1 MIYKEL
7 FTDFFKQNKAT
18 LILFVVITLLTFPVE
33 SIIIPQFYGNL
44 YSSITENKNAKRL
57 REIGKIIMLIIGVW
71 LVIQGFYYV
80 KNMMISKIIPRYLVF
95 LRKKM
100 FVKVLENNETDYK
113 DIKITKNISRIF
125 DLSNEIKDVLYYLMS
140 YLLPLLMTVFLVC
153 GYLFVLDWKIGLVS
167 LICLTAFFMFCYFY
181 GRKIVKVSAE
191 TQKIFLELT
200 DVFNDSFENL
210 MNIYLNNRRKSEEM
224 KLQKYLDD
232 YLGKYNR
239 QMNMIS
245 SMSIVTSLISVGIF
259 AVVIG
264 MTFWNYSKGAIS
276 GKKFITVSL
285 IIIYFMSF
293 LINIGSWTSPELLRL
308 GIIRN
313 SMPFLRSIFVKR
325 EQNYVKNPDLNGDI
339 VFDNISYAYRRN
351 DGEVNIVEE
360 EGVGGERGEGGEGR
374 NKNIFTN
381 FSFKIEKGKKVA
393 ILGTSGSGKTTLMK
407 LLLRLHTIQKGNIY
421 INDIPIQ
428 NINPE
433 DLRNSVNY
441 VNQRT
446 GLFQGS
452 VIENMKYGNSNGEKE
467 LVGLLEKYGLVDNF
481 RALKKGVYSDV
492 GVNGKEVSLG
502 MQKIIMN
509 VRGILKKGEIIVFDE
524 PLAGLDSRTREKM
537 ISMIDDLV
545 KGKTVV
551 VITHDKEILRIMDK
565 VIDLNKLQRGGTAVP
580 PLPPHARGVRG
591 ERMKQ

>member
-7 FTDFFKQNKAT
+7 FNEFYKQNKGI

-71 LVIQGFYYV
+71 IVIQAFYYL
-80 KNMMISKIIPRYLVF
+80 KNMMISRIIPKYLVF

-140 YLLPLLMTVFLVC
+140 SLLPLLMTVVLVVV
-153 GYLFVLDWKIGLVS
+153 YLFVLDWKIGLVS
-167 LICLTAFFMFCYFY
+167 FISLFGFFVYCYFY
-181 GRKIVKVSAE
+181 GKRIVEVSAE
-191 TQKIFLELT
+191 TQNIFLEMT
-200 DVFNDSFENL
+200 NVFHDSFENL
-210 MNIYLNNRRKSEEM
+210 MNIYLNNRKKSEEM

-245 SMSIVTSLISVGIF
+245 NMSIVTSLISVAIF
-259 AVVIG
+259 AIIIG
-264 MTFWNYSKGAIS
+264 MSFWNYSKGVIS

-293 LINIGSWTSPELLRL
+293 LINIGTWTSPELLRL
-308 GIIRN
+308 GIIKN
-313 SMPFLRSIFVKR
+313 SMPFLKSIFVKTER
-325 EQNYVKNPDLNGDI
+325 NYVKNPDLNGDI
-339 VFDNISYAYRRN
+339 VFDKITYAYRRN
-351 DGEVNIVEE
+351 DGEVDIVEE
-360 EGVGGERGEGGEGR
+360 EGVMWEG
-374 NKNIFTN
+374 NKNIFTD

-393 ILGTSGSGKTTLMK
+393 ILGTSGSGKTTLVK
-407 LLLRLHTIQKGNIY
+407 LLLRLHSIQKGNIY
-421 INDIPIQ
+421 INSIPI
-428 NINPE
+428 NRINPE
-433 DLRNSVNY
+433 DLRNAVNY

-452 VIENMKYGNSNGEKE
+452 VIQNMKYGNNIGDKE
-467 LVGLLEKYGLVDNF
+467 LLGLLEKYGLVDNF

-524 PLAGLDSRTREKM
+524 PLAGLDSGTRDKM
-537 ISMIDDLV
+537 IKMINDLV

-565 VIDLNKLQRGGTAVP
+565 VIDLNKIQ
-580 PLPPHARGVRG
+580 RG
-591 ERMKQ
+591 ER

>member
-7 FTDFFKQNKAT
+7 FTDFFKQNKAI

-44 YSSITENKNAKRL
+44 YSSITENKNAKKL

-80 KNMMISKIIPRYLVF
+80 KNMMISRIIPRYLVF

-153 GYLFVLDWKIGLVS
+153 GYLFVLDWKIGLVTLIS
-167 LICLTAFFMFCYFY
+167 LAGFFMYCYFY

-191 TQKIFLELT
+191 TQNIFLEMT
-200 DVFNDSFENL
+200 NVFHDSFENL
-210 MNIYLNNRRKSEEM
+210 MNIYLNNQKKSEEM

-239 QMNMIS
+239 QMHMIS
-245 SMSIVTSLISVGIF
+245 NMSIVTSLISVGIF
-259 AVVIG
+259 AIVIG
-264 MTFWNYSKGAIS
+264 MTYWNYSKGAIS

-293 LINIGSWTSPELLRL
+293 LINIGTWTSPELLRL

-313 SMPFLRSIFVKR
+313 SMPFLRSIFVKTER
-325 EQNYVKNPDLNGDI
+325 NYVKNPDLNGDI
-339 VFDNISYAYRRN
+339 VFDKITYAYRRN
-351 DGEVNIVEE
+351 DGEVDIVEE
-360 EGVGGERGEGGEGR
+360 EGGGVGGG
-374 NKNIFTN
+374 NKNIFTD

-393 ILGTSGSGKTTLMK
+393 ILGTSGSGKTTLVK
-407 LLLRLHTIQKGNIY
+407 LLLRLHTLQKGNIY
-421 INDIPIQ
+421 INGIPIDR
-428 NINPE
+428 INPE
-433 DLRNSVNY
+433 DLRNTVNY

-481 RALKKGVYSDV
+481 RALKEGVYSDV

-524 PLAGLDSRTREKM
+524 PLAGLDSGTREKM
-537 ISMIDDLV
+537 IRMINDLV

-565 VIDLNKLQRGGTAVP
+565 VIDLNKIQN
-580 PLPPHARGVRG
+580 
-591 ERMKQ
+591 EEKK

>member
-7 FTDFFKQNKAT
+7 FNEFYKQNKAI

-57 REIGKIIMLIIGVW
+57 REIGKIIMLIISVW
-71 LVIQGFYYV
+71 LVIQAFYYI
-80 KNMMISKIIPRYLVF
+80 KNMMISRIIPKYLVF

-113 DIKITKNISRIF
+113 DIKITKNVSRIF
-125 DLSNEIKDVLYYLMS
+125 DLSNEIKDVLYYLLS
-140 YLLPLLMTVFLVC
+140 SLLPLLMTVVLVV

-167 LICLTAFFMFCYFY
+167 FISLSGFFVYCYFY
-181 GRKIVKVSAE
+181 GRKIVDVSAE
-191 TQKIFLELT
+191 TQNIFLEMT
-200 DVFNDSFENL
+200 NIFHDSFENL
-210 MNIYLNNRRKSEEM
+210 MNIYLNNKKKSEEM

-245 SMSIVTSLISVGIF
+245 NMSIVTSLISVAIF
-259 AVVIG
+259 AIVIG
-264 MTFWNYSKGAIS
+264 MSFWNYSKGDIS

-313 SMPFLRSIFVKR
+313 SMPFLRSIFVKKER
-325 EQNYVKNPDLNGDI
+325 NYVKNPDLNGDI
-339 VFDNISYAYRRN
+339 VFDKISYAYKKN
-351 DGEVNIVEE
+351 DGEVDIVEE
-360 EGVGGERGEGGEGR
+360 EWVGEGA
-374 NKNIFTN
+374 NKNIFTD

-393 ILGTSGSGKTTLMK
+393 ILGTSGSGKTTLVK
-407 LLLRLHTIQKGNIY
+407 LLLRLHTLQKGNIY
-421 INDIPIQ
+421 INGIPIDS
-428 NINPE
+428 INPE
-433 DLRNSVNY
+433 DLRNTVNY

-452 VIENMKYGNSNGEKE
+452 VIENMKYGNNIGEKE
-467 LVGLLEKYGLVDNF
+467 LIGLLEKYGLVDNF

-509 VRGILKKGEIIVFDE
+509 VRGILKKGGIIVFDE

-537 ISMIDDLV
+537 ISMINDLV

-565 VIDLNKLQRGGTAVP
+565 VIDLNKIQPRKMG
-580 PLPPHARGVRG
+580 
-591 ERMKQ
+591 

>member
-7 FTDFFKQNKAT
+7 FTDFFKQNKAI

-44 YSSITENKNAKRL
+44 YSSITENKNAKKL

-71 LVIQGFYYV
+71 LVIQGFYYI
-80 KNMMISKIIPRYLVF
+80 KNVMISRIIPKYLVF

-100 FVKVLENNETDYK
+100 FIKVLETNETDYK

-125 DLSNEIKDVLYYLMS
+125 DLSNEIKDVIYYLMS
-140 YLLPLLMTVFLVC
+140 SLLPLLMTVVLVV

-167 LICLTAFFMFCYFY
+167 LICLIGFFMFCYFY
-181 GRKIVKVSAE
+181 GKKIVKVSAE
-191 TQKIFLELT
+191 TQNIFLEMT
-200 DVFNDSFENL
+200 NVFHDSFENL
-210 MNIYLNNRRKSEEM
+210 MNIYLNNRKKSEEM

-245 SMSIVTSLISVGIF
+245 IMSIMTSLISVAIF
-259 AVVIG
+259 AIVIG
-264 MTFWNYSKGAIS
+264 MSYWNYSKGVIS

-313 SMPFLRSIFVKR
+313 SMPFLRSIFVKTER
-325 EQNYVKNPDLNGDI
+325 NYVKNPVLNGDI
-339 VFDNISYAYRRN
+339 VFDKISYAYKRN

-360 EGVGGERGEGGEGR
+360 EGVGGGGEGA
-374 NKNIFTN
+374 NKNIFTD

-393 ILGTSGSGKTTLMK
+393 ILGTSGSGKTTLVK
-407 LLLRLHTIQKGNIY
+407 LLLRLHTLQKGNIY
-421 INDIPIQ
+421 INGISIDR
-428 NINPE
+428 INPE
-433 DLRNSVNY
+433 DLRNAVNY

-452 VIENMKYGNSNGEKE
+452 VIENMKYGNNNDDKE

-481 RALKKGVYSDV
+481 KALKNGVYSDV

-537 ISMIDDLV
+537 ISMIDDLC
-545 KGKTVV
+545 KGKTLI

-565 VIDLNKLQRGGTAVP
+565 AIDLNKLQN
-580 PLPPHARGVRG
+580 G
-591 ERMKQ
+591 EKK

>member
-7 FTDFFKQNKAT
+7 FTDFFKQNKAI

-33 SIIIPQFYGNL
+33 SIVIPQFYGNL
-44 YSSITENKNAKRL
+44 YSSITENRNAKRL

-71 LVIQGFYYV
+71 LVIQAFHYI
-80 KNMMISKIIPRYLVF
+80 KNMMISRIIPRYLVF

-113 DIKITKNISRIF
+113 DIKITKNVSRIF

-153 GYLFVLDWKIGLVS
+153 IYLFVLDWKIGLVAFIS
-167 LICLTAFFMFCYFY
+167 LLGFFIFYYFY
-181 GRKIVKVSAE
+181 SCKIIKVSAE
-191 TQKIFLELT
+191 TQGIFLEMT
-200 DVFNDSFENL
+200 NVFHDSFENL
-210 MNIYLNNRRKSEEM
+210 MNIYLNNRKKSEEM

-245 SMSIVTSLISVGIF
+245 NLSISSSLISIF
-259 AVVIG
+259 IFTIVIG
-264 MTFWNYSKGAIS
+264 MSYLNYSKGVIS

-285 IIIYFMSF
+285 IIIYFMNF
-293 LINIGSWTSPELLRL
+293 LIDIGSWTSPELLRL

-313 SMPFLRSIFVKR
+313 SMPFMRNLFVKTDR
-325 EQNYVKNPDLNGDI
+325 NYVINPDLNGDI
-339 VFDNISYAYRRN
+339 VFDKVTYAYRKN

-360 EGVGGERGEGGEGR
+360 EGVGGG
-374 NKNIFTN
+374 NKNIFTD

-393 ILGTSGSGKTTLMK
+393 ILGSSGSGKTTLVK
-407 LLLRLHTIQKGNIY
+407 LLLRLHNIQKGNIY
-421 INDIPIQ
+421 INGVPIER
-428 NINPE
+428 INPE
-433 DLRNSVNY
+433 DLRGAVNY

-452 VIENMKYGNSNGEKE
+452 VIENMKYGNNTGEKE
-467 LVGLLEKYGLVDNF
+467 VLGLLEKYGLVDNF
-481 RALKKGVYSDV
+481 RALKNGVYSDV

-537 ISMIDDLV
+537 IRMINDLV

-565 VIDLNKLQRGGTAVP
+565 VIDLNKLQGGGTTVP
-580 PLPPHARGVRG
+580 PLPPMSGVPPDPN
-591 ERMKQ
+591 EP

>member
-7 FTDFFKQNKAT
+7 FTEFYKQNKAT
-18 LILFVVITLLTFPVE
+18 LILFIIITLLTFPVE
-33 SIIIPQFYGNL
+33 SIVIPQFYGNL
-44 YSSITENKNAKRL
+44 YSSITENRNAKRL

-71 LVIQGFYYV
+71 LVIQGFYYI
-80 KNMMISKIIPRYLVF
+80 KNMMISRIIPRYLVF

-113 DIKITKNISRIF
+113 DIKITKNVSRIF

-140 YLLPLLMTVFLVC
+140 YLLPLLMTVVLVC
-153 GYLFVLDWKIGLVS
+153 GYLFVLDWKIGLVTLIS
-167 LICLTAFFMFCYFY
+167 LFGYFVYCYFY
-181 GRKIVKVSAE
+181 GRKIVEVSAE
-191 TQKIFLELT
+191 TQNIFLEMT
-200 DVFNDSFENL
+200 NVFHDSFENL
-210 MNIYLNNRRKSEEM
+210 MNIYLNNRKKSEEM
-224 KLQKYLDD
+224 RLQKYLDD
-232 YLGKYNR
+232 YLGKYNK

-245 SMSIVTSLISVGIF
+245 NMSIVTSLISVGIF
-259 AVVIG
+259 ALVIG
-264 MTFWNYSKGAIS
+264 MSFWNYRKGVIS

-308 GIIRN
+308 GIIKN
-313 SMPFLRSIFVKR
+313 SMPFLRSLFVKTER
-325 EQNYVKNPDLNGDI
+325 NYVKNPDLNGDI
-339 VFDNISYAYRRN
+339 VFDKITYAYRRN
-351 DGEVNIVEE
+351 DGEIDIVEE
-360 EGVGGERGEGGEGR
+360 EGMGGNGG
-374 NKNIFTN
+374 NKNIFTD

-393 ILGTSGSGKTTLMK
+393 ILGTSGSGKTSLVK
-407 LLLRLHTIQKGNIY
+407 LLLRLHSIQKGNIY
-421 INDIPIQ
+421 INGIPIDR
-428 NINPE
+428 INPE
-433 DLRNSVNY
+433 DLRNTVNY

-452 VIENMKYGNSNGEKE
+452 VIENMKYGNNTDEKK
-467 LVGLLEKYGLVDNF
+467 LLGLLEKYGLVDNF
-481 RALKKGVYSDV
+481 SALKKGVYSDV

-509 VRGILKKGEIIVFDE
+509 VRGILKKGKIIVFDE

-537 ISMIDDLV
+537 IGMINDLV

-565 VIDLNKLQRGGTAVP
+565 AIDLNKIQRAGTVVP
-580 PLPPHARGVRG
+580 PYTN
-591 ERMKQ
+591 

>member
-7 FTDFFKQNKAT
+7 FTDFFKQNKTT

-33 SIIIPQFYGNL
+33 SIVIPQFYGNL
-44 YSSITENKNAKRL
+44 YSSITENRNAKRL

-71 LVIQGFYYV
+71 LVIQAFHYI
-80 KNMMISKIIPRYLVF
+80 KNMMISRIIPRYLVF

-113 DIKITKNISRIF
+113 DIKITKNVSRIF

-153 GYLFVLDWKIGLVS
+153 IYLFVLDWKIGLVAFIS
-167 LICLTAFFMFCYFY
+167 LLGFFIFYYFY
-181 GRKIVKVSAE
+181 SCKIIKVSAE
-191 TQKIFLELT
+191 TQGIFLEMT
-200 DVFNDSFENL
+200 NVFHDSFENL
-210 MNIYLNNRRKSEEM
+210 MNIYLNNRKKSEEM

-245 SMSIVTSLISVGIF
+245 NLSISSSLISIF
-259 AVVIG
+259 IFTIVIG
-264 MTFWNYSKGAIS
+264 MSYLNYSKGVIS

-285 IIIYFMSF
+285 IVIYFMNF
-293 LINIGSWTSPELLRL
+293 LIDIGSWTSPELLRL

-313 SMPFLRSIFVKR
+313 SMPFMRNLFVKTDR
-325 EQNYVKNPDLNGDI
+325 NYVINPELNGDI
-339 VFDNISYAYRRN
+339 VFDKVTYAYRKN

-360 EGVGGERGEGGEGR
+360 EGVGGG
-374 NKNIFTN
+374 NKNIFTD

-393 ILGTSGSGKTTLMK
+393 ILGSSGSGKTTLVK
-407 LLLRLHTIQKGNIY
+407 LLLRLHNIQKGNIY
-421 INDIPIQ
+421 INGVPIER
-428 NINPE
+428 INPE
-433 DLRNSVNY
+433 DLRGAVNY

-452 VIENMKYGNSNGEKE
+452 VIENMKYGNNTGEKE
-467 LVGLLEKYGLVDNF
+467 VLGLLEKYGLVDNF
-481 RALKKGVYSDV
+481 RALKNGVYSNV

-524 PLAGLDSRTREKM
+524 PLAGLDSGTREKM
-537 ISMIDDLV
+537 IKMINDLV

-565 VIDLNKLQRGGTAVP
+565 VIDLNKIQSGGGTTVP
-580 PLPPHARGVRG
+580 PLPPHVRG
-591 ERMKQ
+591 APVPQ

>member
-7 FTDFFKQNKAT
+7 FKDFFKQNKAT

-44 YSSITENKNAKRL
+44 YSSITENKNAKKL

-71 LVIQGFYYV
+71 LVIQGFYYI
-80 KNMMISKIIPRYLVF
+80 KNMMISRIIPRYLVF

-100 FVKVLENNETDYK
+100 FVKVLETNETDYK

-125 DLSNEIKDVLYYLMS
+125 DLSNEIKDVLYYVMS

-153 GYLFVLDWKIGLVS
+153 GYLFVLDWKIGLVTLIS
-167 LICLTAFFMFCYFY
+167 LAGFFTYCYFY

-191 TQKIFLELT
+191 TQNIFLEMT
-200 DVFNDSFENL
+200 NIFHDSFENL
-210 MNIYLNNRRKSEEM
+210 MNIYLNNRKKSEEM

-239 QMNMIS
+239 QMNLIS
-245 SMSIVTSLISVGIF
+245 NMSIVTSLISVGIF
-259 AVVIG
+259 AIVIG

-313 SMPFLRSIFVKR
+313 SMPFLRSIFVKTER
-325 EQNYVKNPDLNGDI
+325 NYVKNPDLNGDI
-339 VFDNISYAYRRN
+339 VFDKISYAYKRN

-360 EGVGGERGEGGEGR
+360 EGVGVGVGGG
-374 NKNIFTN
+374 NKNIFTD
-381 FSFKIEKGKKVA
+381 FSFKVEKGKKVA
-393 ILGTSGSGKTTLMK
+393 ILGTSGSGKTTLVK
-407 LLLRLHTIQKGNIY
+407 LLLRLHTLQKGNIY
-421 INDIPIQ
+421 INGIPIDR
-428 NINPE
+428 INPE
-433 DLRNSVNY
+433 DLRNAVNY

-452 VIENMKYGNSNGEKE
+452 VIENMKYGNSNSEKE
-467 LVGLLEKYGLVDNF
+467 IVGILEKYGLVDNF

-509 VRGILKKGEIIVFDE
+509 VRGILKKGNIIMFDE
-524 PLAGLDSRTREKM
+524 PLAGLDGKTREKIIHM
-537 ISMIDDLV
+537 INDMS
-545 KGKTVV
+545 KGKTLI

-565 VIDLNKLQRGGTAVP
+565 VIDLNKLQSKSLVF
-580 PLPPHARGVRG
+580 
-591 ERMKQ
+591 

>member
-7 FTDFFKQNKAT
+7 FTDFFKQNKAI

-44 YSSITENKNAKRL
+44 YSSITENKNAKKL

-80 KNMMISKIIPRYLVF
+80 KNMMISRIIPRYLVF

-140 YLLPLLMTVFLVC
+140 SLLPLLMTVVLVV
-153 GYLFVLDWKIGLVS
+153 GYLFVLDWKIGLVTLIS
-167 LICLTAFFMFCYFY
+167 LAGFFMYCYFY
-181 GRKIVKVSAE
+181 GRKIVDVSAE
-191 TQKIFLELT
+191 TQNIFLEMT
-200 DVFNDSFENL
+200 NVFHDSFENL
-210 MNIYLNNRRKSEEM
+210 MNIYLNNRKKSEEM

-245 SMSIVTSLISVGIF
+245 NMSIVTSLISVGIF
-259 AVVIG
+259 AIVIG

-313 SMPFLRSIFVKR
+313 SMPFLRSVFVKTER
-325 EQNYVKNPDLNGDI
+325 NYVKNPDLNGDI
-339 VFDNISYAYRRN
+339 IFDKITYAYKRN

-360 EGVGGERGEGGEGR
+360 EGVGVGVGGGGG
-374 NKNIFTN
+374 NKNIFTD

-393 ILGTSGSGKTTLMK
+393 ILGTSGSGKTTLVK
-407 LLLRLHTIQKGNIY
+407 LLLRLHAIQKGNIY
-421 INDIPIQ
+421 INGVPIER
-428 NINPE
+428 INPE
-433 DLRNSVNY
+433 DLRNAVNY

-452 VIENMKYGNSNGEKE
+452 VIENMKYGNSNSEKE
-467 LVGLLEKYGLVDNF
+467 IVGILEKYGLVDNF

-537 ISMIDDLV
+537 ISMIDDLC
-545 KGKTVV
+545 KGKTLI

-565 VIDLNKLQRGGTAVP
+565 VIDLNKLQDG
-580 PLPPHARGVRG
+580 
-591 ERMKQ
+591 KK

>member
-7 FTDFFKQNKAT
+7 FTDFFKQNKAI

-44 YSSITENKNAKRL
+44 YSSITENKNAKKL

-80 KNMMISKIIPRYLVF
+80 KNMMISRIIPRYLVF

-153 GYLFVLDWKIGLVS
+153 GYLFVLDWKIGLVTLIS
-167 LICLTAFFMFCYFY
+167 LAGFFMYCYFY

-191 TQKIFLELT
+191 TQNIFLEMT
-200 DVFNDSFENL
+200 NVFHDSFENL
-210 MNIYLNNRRKSEEM
+210 MNIYLNNQKKSEEM

-239 QMNMIS
+239 QMHMIS
-245 SMSIVTSLISVGIF
+245 NMSIVTSLISVGIF
-259 AVVIG
+259 AIVIG
-264 MTFWNYSKGAIS
+264 MTYWNYSKGAIS

-293 LINIGSWTSPELLRL
+293 LINIGTWTSPELLRL

-313 SMPFLRSIFVKR
+313 SMPFLRSIFVKTER
-325 EQNYVKNPDLNGDI
+325 NYVKNPDLNGDI
-339 VFDNISYAYRRN
+339 VFDKITYAYRRN
-351 DGEVNIVEE
+351 DGEVDIVEE
-360 EGVGGERGEGGEGR
+360 EGGGVGGG
-374 NKNIFTN
+374 NKNIFTD

-393 ILGTSGSGKTTLMK
+393 ILGTSGSGKTTLVK
-407 LLLRLHTIQKGNIY
+407 LLLRLHTLQKGNIY
-421 INDIPIQ
+421 INGIPIDR
-428 NINPE
+428 INPE
-433 DLRNSVNY
+433 DLRNTVNY

-481 RALKKGVYSDV
+481 RALKEGVYSDV

-524 PLAGLDSRTREKM
+524 PLAGLDSGTREKM
-537 ISMIDDLV
+537 IRMINDLV

-565 VIDLNKLQRGGTAVP
+565 AIDLNKLQRGG
-580 PLPPHARGVRG
+580 GGG
-591 ERMKQ
+591 EKV

>member
-18 LILFVVITLLTFPVE
+18 LILFIVITLLTFPVE
-33 SIIIPQFYGNL
+33 SIVIPQFYGNL

-71 LVIQGFYYV
+71 LVIQAFYYI
-80 KNMMISKIIPRYLVF
+80 KNMMISRIIPRYLVF

-113 DIKITKNISRIF
+113 DIKITKNVSRIF
-125 DLSNEIKDVLYYLMS
+125 DLSNEIKDLLYYLMS

-167 LICLTAFFMFCYFY
+167 LICLSGFFMYCYFY
-181 GRKIVKVSAE
+181 GRKIVDVSAE
-191 TQKIFLELT
+191 TQNIFLEMT
-200 DVFNDSFENL
+200 NVFHDSFENL
-210 MNIYLNNRRKSEEM
+210 MNIYLNNQKKSEEM

-232 YLGKYNR
+232 YLGTYNL

-245 SMSIVTSLISVGIF
+245 NMSIVTSLISVGIF

-264 MTFWNYSKGAIS
+264 MTYWNYSKGDIS

-293 LINIGSWTSPELLRL
+293 LINIGTWTSPELLRL

-313 SMPFLRSIFVKR
+313 SMPFLRSIFVKT

-339 VFDNISYAYRRN
+339 VFDKITYAYRRN
-351 DGEVNIVEE
+351 DGEVDIVEE
-360 EGVGGERGEGGEGR
+360 EGGGGG
-374 NKNIFTN
+374 NKNIFTD

-393 ILGTSGSGKTTLMK
+393 ILGSSGSGKTTLVK
-407 LLLRLHTIQKGNIY
+407 LLLRLHKIQKGNIY
-421 INDIPIQ
+421 INGIPIER
-428 NINPE
+428 INPE
-433 DLRNSVNY
+433 DLRNTVNY

-524 PLAGLDSRTREKM
+524 PLAGLDSGTREKM
-537 ISMIDDLV
+537 ISMINELV

-565 VIDLNKLQRGGTAVP
+565 VIDLNNLQRG
-580 PLPPHARGVRG
+580 
-591 ERMKQ
+591 EKKKYI

>member
-7 FTDFFKQNKAT
+7 FTDFFKQNKAI

-33 SIIIPQFYGNL
+33 SIVIPQFYGNL
-44 YSSITENKNAKRL
+44 YSSITENRNAKRL

-71 LVIQGFYYV
+71 LVIQAFHYI
-80 KNMMISKIIPRYLVF
+80 KNMMISRIIPRYLVF

-113 DIKITKNISRIF
+113 DIKITKNVSRIF

-153 GYLFVLDWKIGLVS
+153 IYLFVLDWKIGLVAFIS
-167 LICLTAFFMFCYFY
+167 LLGFFIFYYFY
-181 GRKIVKVSAE
+181 SCKIIKVSAE
-191 TQKIFLELT
+191 TQGIFLEMT
-200 DVFNDSFENL
+200 NVFHDSFENL
-210 MNIYLNNRRKSEEM
+210 MNIYLNNRKKSEEM

-245 SMSIVTSLISVGIF
+245 NLSISSSLISIF
-259 AVVIG
+259 IFTIVIG
-264 MTFWNYSKGAIS
+264 MSYLNYSKGVIS

-285 IIIYFMSF
+285 IVIYFMNF
-293 LINIGSWTSPELLRL
+293 LIDIGSWTSPELLRL

-313 SMPFLRSIFVKR
+313 SMPFMRNLFVKTDR
-325 EQNYVKNPDLNGDI
+325 NYVINPELNGDI
-339 VFDNISYAYRRN
+339 VFDKVTYAYRKN

-360 EGVGGERGEGGEGR
+360 EGVGGG
-374 NKNIFTN
+374 NKNIFTD

-393 ILGTSGSGKTTLMK
+393 ILGSSGSGKTTLVK
-407 LLLRLHTIQKGNIY
+407 LLLRLHNIQKGNIY
-421 INDIPIQ
+421 INGVPIER
-428 NINPE
+428 INPE
-433 DLRNSVNY
+433 DLRGAVNY

-452 VIENMKYGNSNGEKE
+452 VIENMKYGNNTGEKE
-467 LVGLLEKYGLVDNF
+467 VLGLLEKYGLVDNF
-481 RALKKGVYSDV
+481 RALKNGVYSNV

-524 PLAGLDSRTREKM
+524 PLAGLDSGTREKM
-537 ISMIDDLV
+537 IKMINDLV

-565 VIDLNKLQRGGTAVP
+565 VIDLNKIQSGGGTTVP
-580 PLPPHARGVRG
+580 PLPPHVRG
-591 ERMKQ
+591 T

>member
-7 FTDFFKQNKAT
+7 FTEFYKQNKAI

-33 SIIIPQFYGNL
+33 SIVIPQFYGNL
-44 YSSITENKNAKRL
+44 YSSITENKNARKL
-57 REIGKIIMLIIGVW
+57 REIGKIIMIIIGVW

-80 KNMMISKIIPRYLVF
+80 KNMMISRIIPRYLVF

-100 FVKVLENNETDYK
+100 FVKVLENNEIDYK

-140 YLLPLLMTVFLVC
+140 SLLPLLMTVILVV

-167 LICLTAFFMFCYFY
+167 FISLLGYFVYCYFY
-181 GRKIVKVSAE
+181 GKKIVDVSAE
-191 TQKIFLELT
+191 TQNIFLELT

-210 MNIYLNNRRKSEEM
+210 MNIYLNNRKKSEEM

-232 YLGKYNR
+232 YLGTYNR

-245 SMSIVTSLISVGIF
+245 NMSIVTSLISVGIF
-259 AVVIG
+259 ALVIG
-264 MTFWNYSKGAIS
+264 MSYLNYSKGIIS

-308 GIIRN
+308 GIIQN
-313 SMPFLRSIFVKR
+313 SIPFLKSIFMKTER
-325 EQNYVKNPDLNGDI
+325 NYVKNPDLNGDI
-339 VFDNISYAYRRN
+339 VFDKISYAYRRN
-351 DGEVNIVEE
+351 DGEVDIVEE
-360 EGVGGERGEGGEGR
+360 EAGGGEGG
-374 NKNIFTN
+374 NKNIFTD

-393 ILGTSGSGKTTLMK
+393 ILGTSGSGKTTLVK
-407 LLLRLHTIQKGNIY
+407 LLLRLHSIQKGNIY
-421 INDIPIQ
+421 INGIPIDR
-428 NINPE
+428 INPE
-433 DLRNSVNY
+433 DLRNTVNY

-452 VIENMKYGNSNGEKE
+452 VIENMKYGNTAGDKE
-467 LVGLLEKYGLVDNF
+467 LLGLLEKYGLVDNF

-509 VRGILKKGEIIVFDE
+509 VRGILKKGGIIVFDE
-524 PLAGLDSRTREKM
+524 PLAGLDSGTREKM
-537 ISMIDDLV
+537 IAMINDLV

-551 VITHDKEILRIMDK
+551 VITHDREILRIIDK
-565 VIDLNKLQRGGTAVP
+565 VIDLNKLQAG
-580 PLPPHARGVRG
+580 
-591 ERMKQ
+591 

>member
-1 MIYKEL
+1 
-7 FTDFFKQNKAT
+7 
-18 LILFVVITLLTFPVE
+18 
-33 SIIIPQFYGNL
+33 
-44 YSSITENKNAKRL
+44 
-57 REIGKIIMLIIGVW
+57 
-71 LVIQGFYYV
+71 
-80 KNMMISKIIPRYLVF
+80 MISKIIPRYLVF

-167 LICLTAFFMFCYFY
+167 LICLIGFFMFCYFY

-191 TQKIFLELT
+191 TQNIFLELT

-210 MNIYLNNRRKSEEM
+210 MNIYLNNRKKSEEI

-245 SMSIVTSLISVGIF
+245 IMSIMTSLISVAIF
-259 AVVIG
+259 AIVIG
-264 MTFWNYSKGAIS
+264 MTFWNYSKGIIS

-313 SMPFLRSIFVKR
+313 SMPFLRSIFVKTER
-325 EQNYVKNPDLNGDI
+325 NYVKNPVLNGDI
-339 VFDNISYAYRRN
+339 VFEKITYAYRKN
-351 DGEVNIVEE
+351 DGEMNIVEE
-360 EGVGGERGEGGEGR
+360 EGVGVGVGVGGG
-374 NKNIFTN
+374 NKNIFTD

-393 ILGTSGSGKTTLMK
+393 ILGTSGSGKTTLVK
-407 LLLRLHTIQKGNIY
+407 LLLRLHAIQKGNIY
-421 INDIPIQ
+421 INGIPI
-428 NINPE
+428 NRINPE
-433 DLRNSVNY
+433 DLRNAVNY

-467 LVGLLEKYGLVDNF
+467 IVGLLEKYGLVDNF
-481 RALKKGVYSDV
+481 KALKKGVYSDV

-509 VRGILKKGEIIVFDE
+509 VRGILKKGDIIVFDE
-524 PLAGLDSRTREKM
+524 PLAGLDSGTREKM
-537 ISMIDDLV
+537 IGMINDLV

-565 VIDLNKLQRGGTAVP
+565 VIDLNKLQDG
-580 PLPPHARGVRG
+580 
-591 ERMKQ
+591 KK

>member
-1 MIYKEL
+1 
-7 FTDFFKQNKAT
+7 
-18 LILFVVITLLTFPVE
+18 
-33 SIIIPQFYGNL
+33 
-44 YSSITENKNAKRL
+44 
-57 REIGKIIMLIIGVW
+57 
-71 LVIQGFYYV
+71 
-80 KNMMISKIIPRYLVF
+80 
-95 LRKKM
+95 M

-113 DIKITKNISRIF
+113 DIKITKNVSRIF
-125 DLSNEIKDVLYYLMS
+125 DLSNEIKDLLYYLMS

-167 LICLTAFFMFCYFY
+167 LICLSGFFMYCYFY
-181 GRKIVKVSAE
+181 GRKIVDVSAE
-191 TQKIFLELT
+191 TQNIFLEMT
-200 DVFNDSFENL
+200 NVFHDSFENL
-210 MNIYLNNRRKSEEM
+210 MNIYLNNQKKSEEM

-232 YLGKYNR
+232 YLGTYNL

-245 SMSIVTSLISVGIF
+245 NMSIVTSLISVGIF

-264 MTFWNYSKGAIS
+264 MTYWNYSKGDIS

-293 LINIGSWTSPELLRL
+293 LINIGTWTSPELLRL

-313 SMPFLRSIFVKR
+313 SMPFLRSIFVKT

-339 VFDNISYAYRRN
+339 VFDKITYAYRRN
-351 DGEVNIVEE
+351 DGEVDIVEE
-360 EGVGGERGEGGEGR
+360 EGGGGG
-374 NKNIFTN
+374 NKNIFTD

-393 ILGTSGSGKTTLMK
+393 ILGSSGSGKTTLVK
-407 LLLRLHTIQKGNIY
+407 LLLRLHKIQKGNIY
-421 INDIPIQ
+421 INGIPIER
-428 NINPE
+428 INPE
-433 DLRNSVNY
+433 DLRNTVNY

-524 PLAGLDSRTREKM
+524 PLAGLDSGTREKM
-537 ISMIDDLV
+537 ISMINELV

-565 VIDLNKLQRGGTAVP
+565 VIDLNNLQRG
-580 PLPPHARGVRG
+580 
-591 ERMKQ
+591 EKKKYI

>member
-80 KNMMISKIIPRYLVF
+80 KNMMISRIIPRYLVF

-100 FVKVLENNETDYK
+100 FVKILETNETDYK
-113 DIKITKNISRIF
+113 DIKITKNVSRIF

-140 YLLPLLMTVFLVC
+140 SLLPLLMTVFLVC
-153 GYLFVLDWKIGLVS
+153 GYLFVLDWKIGLVTLIS
-167 LICLTAFFMFCYFY
+167 LAGFFIFCYFY
-181 GRKIVKVSAE
+181 GRKIIKVSAE
-191 TQKIFLELT
+191 TQNIFLEMT
-200 DVFNDSFENL
+200 NVFHDSFENL
-210 MNIYLNNRRKSEEM
+210 MNIYLNNRKKSEEM

-245 SMSIVTSLISVGIF
+245 NMSIVTSLISVGIF
-259 AVVIG
+259 AIVIG
-264 MTFWNYSKGAIS
+264 MTYWNYSKGGIS

-313 SMPFLRSIFVKR
+313 SMPFLRSIFVKTER
-325 EQNYVKNPDLNGDI
+325 NYVKNPVLNGDI
-339 VFDNISYAYRRN
+339 VFDKISYAYKRN
-351 DGEVNIVEE
+351 DGEIDIVEE
-360 EGVGGERGEGGEGR
+360 EGSDKG
-374 NKNIFTN
+374 NKNIFTD

-393 ILGTSGSGKTTLMK
+393 ILGTSGSGKTTLVK
-407 LLLRLHTIQKGNIY
+407 LLLRLHTLQKGNIY
-421 INDIPIQ
+421 INGIPIER
-428 NINPE
+428 INPE
-433 DLRNSVNY
+433 DLRDSINY

-452 VIENMKYGNSNGEKE
+452 VIENMKYGNSNDEKE
-467 LVGLLEKYGLVDNF
+467 IVGILEKYGLVDNF

-537 ISMIDDLV
+537 IRMINDLV

-565 VIDLNKLQRGGTAVP
+565 VIDLNKLQSGGGGGREKV
-580 PLPPHARGVRG
+580 
-591 ERMKQ
+591 

>member
-33 SIIIPQFYGNL
+33 SIVIPQFYGNL

-71 LVIQGFYYV
+71 LVIQAFYYI
-80 KNMMISKIIPRYLVF
+80 KNMMISRIIPRYLVF

-113 DIKITKNISRIF
+113 DIKITKNVSRIF

-140 YLLPLLMTVFLVC
+140 SLLPLLMTVVLVC
-153 GYLFVLDWKIGLVS
+153 GYLFVLDWKIGLVTLIS
-167 LICLTAFFMFCYFY
+167 LAGFFVYCYFY
-181 GRKIVKVSAE
+181 GRRIVEVSAK
-191 TQKIFLELT
+191 TQHIFLEMT
-200 DVFNDSFENL
+200 NVFHDSFENL
-210 MNIYLNNRRKSEEM
+210 MNIYLNNRKKSEEM

-232 YLGKYNR
+232 YLGKYNT

-245 SMSIVTSLISVGIF
+245 NMSIITSLISVGIF
-259 AVVIG
+259 AIVIG
-264 MTFWNYSKGAIS
+264 MTYWNYSKGSIS

-308 GIIRN
+308 GIIKN
-313 SMPFLRSIFVKR
+313 SMPFLRSVFVKTER
-325 EQNYVKNPDLNGDI
+325 NYVKNPDLNGDI
-339 VFDNISYAYRRN
+339 VFDKISYAYPRN

-360 EGVGGERGEGGEGR
+360 EGGVGVGVGGVGGG
-374 NKNIFTN
+374 NKNIFTD

-393 ILGTSGSGKTTLMK
+393 ILGSSGSGKTTLVK
-407 LLLRLHTIQKGNIY
+407 LMLRLHAIQKGNIY
-421 INDIPIQ
+421 INGIPIER
-428 NINPE
+428 INPE
-433 DLRNSVNY
+433 DLRNTVNY

-452 VIENMKYGNSNGEKE
+452 VIENMKYGNNTGEKE
-467 LVGLLEKYGLVDNF
+467 LIGLLEKYGLVDNF
-481 RALKKGVYSDV
+481 KALKKGVYSDV

-509 VRGILKKGEIIVFDE
+509 VRGILKKGAIIVFDE

-537 ISMIDDLV
+537 IRMINDLV

-565 VIDLNKLQRGGTAVP
+565 VIDLNKIQNGD
-580 PLPPHARGVRG
+580 
-591 ERMKQ
+591 KK

>member
-44 YSSITENKNAKRL
+44 YSSITENKNAKKL

-80 KNMMISKIIPRYLVF
+80 KNMMISRIIPRYLVF

-113 DIKITKNISRIF
+113 DIKITKNVSRIF
-125 DLSNEIKDVLYYLMS
+125 DLSNEIKDLLYYLMS
-140 YLLPLLMTVFLVC
+140 SLLPLLMTVFLVC
-153 GYLFVLDWKIGLVS
+153 GYLFVLDWKIGLVTLIS
-167 LICLTAFFMFCYFY
+167 LAGFFIFCYFY
-181 GRKIVKVSAE
+181 GRKIIKVSAE
-191 TQKIFLELT
+191 TQNIFLEMT
-200 DVFNDSFENL
+200 NVFHDSFENL
-210 MNIYLNNRRKSEEM
+210 MNIYLNNRKKSEEM

-245 SMSIVTSLISVGIF
+245 NMSIVTSLISVGIF
-259 AVVIG
+259 AIVIG
-264 MTFWNYSKGAIS
+264 MTYWNYSKGGIS

-313 SMPFLRSIFVKR
+313 SMPFLRSIFVKTER
-325 EQNYVKNPDLNGDI
+325 NYVKNPVLNGDI
-339 VFDNISYAYRRN
+339 VFDKISYAYKRN
-351 DGEVNIVEE
+351 DGEIDIVEE
-360 EGVGGERGEGGEGR
+360 EGSDKG
-374 NKNIFTN
+374 NKNIFTD

-393 ILGTSGSGKTTLMK
+393 ILGTSGSGKTTLVK
-407 LLLRLHTIQKGNIY
+407 LLLRLHTLQKGNIY
-421 INDIPIQ
+421 INGIPIER
-428 NINPE
+428 INPE
-433 DLRNSVNY
+433 DLRDSINY

-481 RALKKGVYSDV
+481 KALKKGVYSDV

-537 ISMIDDLV
+537 ISMIDDLC
-545 KGKTVV
+545 KGKTLI

-565 VIDLNKLQRGGTAVP
+565 AIDLNKIQN
-580 PLPPHARGVRG
+580 G
-591 ERMKQ
+591 EKK

>member
-7 FTDFFKQNKAT
+7 FKDFFKQNKAI
-18 LILFVVITLLTFPVE
+18 LILYVVITLLTFPVE
-33 SIIIPQFYGNL
+33 SIVIPQFYGNL
-44 YSSITENKNAKRL
+44 YSSITENKNAKKL
-57 REIGKIIMLIIGVW
+57 REISKIIMIIISVW
-71 LVIQGFYYV
+71 LVIQGFYYI
-80 KNMMISKIIPRYLVF
+80 KSLMISRIIPRYLVF

-100 FVKVLENNETDYK
+100 FVKVLETNETDYK
-113 DIKITKNISRIF
+113 DIKITKNVSRIF
-125 DLSNEIKDVLYYLMS
+125 DLSNEIKDFLYYVMS

-153 GYLFVLDWKIGLVS
+153 GYLFVIDWKIGLVTLIS
-167 LICLTAFFMFCYFY
+167 LAGFFMFCYFY
-181 GRKIVKVSAE
+181 GRKIVEVSAE
-191 TQKIFLELT
+191 TQKIFLEMT
-200 DVFNDSFENL
+200 NVFHDSFENL
-210 MNIYLNNRRKSEEM
+210 MNIYLNNRKKSEEI

-245 SMSIVTSLISVGIF
+245 SMSIVTSLISILIF
-259 AVVIG
+259 SVVIG
-264 MTFWNYSKGAIS
+264 MSYWNYSKGAIS

-313 SMPFLRSIFVKR
+313 SMPFLRSVFVKTER
-325 EQNYVKNPDLNGDI
+325 NYVKNPVLNGDI
-339 VFDNISYAYRRN
+339 VFDKISYAYRKN

-360 EGVGGERGEGGEGR
+360 EGVGGDGG
-374 NKNIFTN
+374 NNNIFTD

-393 ILGTSGSGKTTLMK
+393 ILGTSGSGKTTLVK
-407 LLLRLHTIQKGNIY
+407 LLLRLHSIQKGNIY
-421 INDIPIQ
+421 INGIPIDR
-428 NINPE
+428 INPE
-433 DLRNSVNY
+433 DLRNAVNY

-452 VIENMKYGNSNGEKE
+452 VIENMKYGNNSGEKE

-481 RALKKGVYSDV
+481 KALTKGVHSDV

-537 ISMIDDLV
+537 ISMIDDLC
-545 KGKTVV
+545 KGKTLV

-565 VIDLNKLQRGGTAVP
+565 SIDLNKLQGGGTTV
-580 PLPPHARGVRG
+580 
-591 ERMKQ
+591 QY

>member
-7 FTDFFKQNKAT
+7 FTDFFKQNKAI

-44 YSSITENKNAKRL
+44 YSSITENKNAKKL

-71 LVIQGFYYV
+71 LVIQAFYYI
-80 KNMMISKIIPRYLVF
+80 KNLMISKIIPRYLVF

-100 FVKVLENNETDYK
+100 FIKVLENNETDYK

-125 DLSNEIKDVLYYLMS
+125 DLSNEIKDFLYYVMS
-140 YLLPLLMTVFLVC
+140 YLVPLLMTVVLVC
-153 GYLFVLDWKIGLVS
+153 GYLFFIDWKIGLVS
-167 LICLTAFFMFCYFY
+167 LICLIGFFMFCYFY
-181 GRKIVKVSAE
+181 GLKIVTESSK
-191 TQKIFLELT
+191 TQYIFLELT

-210 MNIYLNNRRKSEEM
+210 MNIYLNNRKKSEEM
-224 KLQKYLDD
+224 KLQKYLDE
-232 YLGKYNR
+232 YLNKYNK

-245 SMSIVTSLISVGIF
+245 NMSIVTSLISVSIF
-259 AVVIG
+259 AIVIG
-264 MTFWNYSKGAIS
+264 MSFWNYSKGAIS

-308 GIIRN
+308 GIIKN
-313 SMPFLRSIFVKR
+313 SMPFLRSIFVNTER
-325 EQNYVKNPDLNGDI
+325 NYVKNPDLNGDI
-339 VFDNISYAYRRN
+339 VFDKISYSYTKN
-351 DGEVNIVEE
+351 DGEVNITEE
-360 EGVGGERGEGGEGR
+360 EAVGGSGGVSEEGENK
-374 NKNIFTN
+374 NKNIFTD

-393 ILGTSGSGKTTLMK
+393 ILGTSGSGKTTLVK
-407 LLLRLHTIQKGNIY
+407 LLLRLHSIQKGNIY
-421 INDIPIQ
+421 INGIPIER
-428 NINPE
+428 INPE
-433 DLRNSVNY
+433 DLRNAVNY

-452 VIENMKYGNSNGEKE
+452 VIENMKYGNNSKDKE
-467 LVGLLEKYGLVDNF
+467 IAGLLEKYGLVDNF
-481 RALKKGVYSDV
+481 RALKKGVYSNV

-537 ISMIDDLV
+537 ISMIDDLC
-545 KGKTVV
+545 KGKTMV

-565 VIDLNKLQRGGTAVP
+565 SIDLNKIQRVGGELP
-580 PLPPHARGVRG
+580 FPPHPS
-591 ERMKQ
+591 

>member
-7 FTDFFKQNKAT
+7 FTDFFKQNKVI
-18 LILFVVITLLTFPVE
+18 LILYVIITLLTFPVE

-71 LVIQGFYYV
+71 LVIQAFYYI
-80 KNMMISKIIPRYLVF
+80 KNLMISKIIPRYLVF

-113 DIKITKNISRIF
+113 DIKIAKNISRIF
-125 DLSNEIKDVLYYLMS
+125 DLSNEIKDVIYYLMS
-140 YLLPLLMTVFLVC
+140 SLLPLLMTVILVV
-153 GYLFVLDWKIGLVS
+153 GYLFFIDWRIGLVTLIS
-167 LICLTAFFMFCYFY
+167 LSGFFMFCYFY
-181 GRKIVKVSAE
+181 GRKIIEVSAK
-191 TQKIFLELT
+191 TQSIFLEMT
-200 DVFNDSFENL
+200 NIFNDSFENL
-210 MNIYLNNRRKSEEM
+210 MNIYLNNQKKSEEM

-232 YLGKYNR
+232 YLEKYNR

-245 SMSIVTSLISVGIF
+245 KMSIVTSLISVAIF
-259 AVVIG
+259 AIVIG
-264 MTFWNYSKGAIS
+264 MSYWNYSKGVIS

-293 LINIGSWTSPELLRL
+293 LINIGLWTSPELLRL
-308 GIIRN
+308 GIIKN
-313 SMPFLRSIFVKR
+313 SMPFLRSIFVKTER
-325 EQNYVKNPDLNGDI
+325 NYVKNPDLNGDI
-339 VFDNISYAYRRN
+339 VFDKISYAYRKN
-351 DGEVNIVEE
+351 DGEINIVEE
-360 EGVGGERGEGGEGR
+360 EGGDGEGA
-374 NKNIFTN
+374 NKNIFTD

-393 ILGTSGSGKTTLMK
+393 ILGTSGSGKTTLVK
-407 LLLRLHTIQKGNIY
+407 LLLRLHSIQKGNIY
-421 INDIPIQ
+421 INGIPIER
-428 NINPE
+428 INPE
-433 DLRNSVNY
+433 DLRNTVNY

-452 VIENMKYGNSNGEKE
+452 VIENMKYGNNTGEKE
-467 LVGLLEKYGLVDNF
+467 LLGLLEKYGLVDNF
-481 RALKKGVYSDV
+481 RALKKGVYSEV

-551 VITHDKEILRIMDK
+551 VITHDREILRIMDK
-565 VIDLNKLQRGGTAVP
+565 AIDLNKIQD
-580 PLPPHARGVRG
+580 G
-591 ERMKQ
+591 EKK

>member
-33 SIIIPQFYGNL
+33 SIVIPQFYGNL

-57 REIGKIIMLIIGVW
+57 REIGKIIMLIVGVW
-71 LVIQGFYYV
+71 LVIQAFYYI
-80 KNMMISKIIPRYLVF
+80 KNLMISRIIPRYLVF

-140 YLLPLLMTVFLVC
+140 SLLPLLMTVVLVC

-167 LICLTAFFMFCYFY
+167 FIFLVGFFIYCYFY
-181 GRKIVKVSAE
+181 GKKIVEVSAE

-210 MNIYLNNRRKSEEM
+210 MNIYLNNRKKSEEM

-232 YLGKYNR
+232 YFGKYSR

-245 SMSIVTSLISVGIF
+245 SMTIITSLISILIF

-264 MTFWNYSKGAIS
+264 MSYWNYSKGVIS
-276 GKKFITVSL
+276 GQKFITVSL

-308 GIIRN
+308 GIIKN
-313 SMPFLRSIFVKR
+313 SMPFLRNVFVKKER
-325 EQNYVKNPDLNGDI
+325 NYVKNPDLNGDI
-339 VFDNISYAYRRN
+339 VFDKITYAYRKN

-360 EGVGGERGEGGEGR
+360 EGGEGSGGDGR
-374 NKNIFTN
+374 NKNIFTD

-393 ILGTSGSGKTTLMK
+393 ILGSSGSGKTTLVK
-407 LLLRLHTIQKGNIY
+407 LLLRLHAIQKGNIY
-421 INDIPIQ
+421 INGIPIDR
-428 NINPE
+428 INPE

-452 VIENMKYGNSNGEKE
+452 VIENMKYGNNSKDTE

-509 VRGILKKGEIIVFDE
+509 VRGILKKGRIIVFDE
-524 PLAGLDSRTREKM
+524 PLAGLDSGTREKM
-537 ISMIDDLV
+537 IGMIDDLC
-545 KGKTVV
+545 KGKTLII
-551 VITHDKEILRIMDK
+551 ITHDKEILRIMDK
-565 VIDLNKLQRGGTAVP
+565 AIDLNKLQRG
-580 PLPPHARGVRG
+580 RGGGG
-591 ERMKQ
+591 EKV

>member
-33 SIIIPQFYGNL
+33 SIVIPQFYGNL
-44 YSSITENKNAKRL
+44 YSSITENRNAKRL

-71 LVIQGFYYV
+71 LVIQAFHYI
-80 KNMMISKIIPRYLVF
+80 KNMMISRIIPRYLVF

-113 DIKITKNISRIF
+113 DIKITKNVSRIF

-153 GYLFVLDWKIGLVS
+153 IYLFVLDWKIGLVAFIS
-167 LICLTAFFMFCYFY
+167 LLGFFIFYYFY
-181 GRKIVKVSAE
+181 SCKIIKVSAE
-191 TQKIFLELT
+191 TQGIFLEMT
-200 DVFNDSFENL
+200 NVFHDSFENL
-210 MNIYLNNRRKSEEM
+210 MNIYLNNRKKSEEM

-245 SMSIVTSLISVGIF
+245 NLSISSSLISIF
-259 AVVIG
+259 IFTIVIG
-264 MTFWNYSKGAIS
+264 MSYLNYSKGVIS

-285 IIIYFMSF
+285 IVIYFMNF
-293 LINIGSWTSPELLRL
+293 LIDIGSWTSPELLRL

-313 SMPFLRSIFVKR
+313 SMPFMRNLFVKTDR
-325 EQNYVKNPDLNGDI
+325 NYVINPELNGDI
-339 VFDNISYAYRRN
+339 VFDKVTYAYRKN

-360 EGVGGERGEGGEGR
+360 EGVGGG
-374 NKNIFTN
+374 NKNIFTD

-393 ILGTSGSGKTTLMK
+393 ILGSSGSGKTTLVK
-407 LLLRLHTIQKGNIY
+407 LLLRLHNIQKGNIY
-421 INDIPIQ
+421 INGVPIER
-428 NINPE
+428 INPE
-433 DLRNSVNY
+433 DLRGAVNY

-452 VIENMKYGNSNGEKE
+452 VIENMKYGNNTGEKE
-467 LVGLLEKYGLVDNF
+467 VLGLLEKYGLVDNF
-481 RALKKGVYSDV
+481 RALKNGVYSNV

-524 PLAGLDSRTREKM
+524 PLAGLDSGTREKM
-537 ISMIDDLV
+537 IKMINDLV

-565 VIDLNKLQRGGTAVP
+565 VIDLNKIQSGGGTTVP
-580 PLPPHARGVRG
+580 PLPPHVRG
-591 ERMKQ
+591 T

>member
-7 FTDFFKQNKAT
+7 FTDFFKQNKAI

-33 SIIIPQFYGNL
+33 SIVIPQFYGNL
-44 YSSITENKNAKRL
+44 YSSITENKNAKKL

-71 LVIQGFYYV
+71 LVIQGFYYI
-80 KNMMISKIIPRYLVF
+80 KNMMISRIIPKYLVF
-95 LRKKM
+95 MRKKM
-100 FVKVLENNETDYK
+100 FIKVLETNETDYK

-125 DLSNEIKDVLYYLMS
+125 DLSNEIKDVIYYAMS
-140 YLLPLLMTVFLVC
+140 SLLPLLMTVVLVV
-153 GYLFVLDWKIGLVS
+153 GYLFLLDWKIGLVS
-167 LICLTAFFMFCYFY
+167 LICLIGFFMFCYFY
-181 GRKIVKVSAE
+181 GKKIVKVSAE
-191 TQKIFLELT
+191 TQNIFLEMT
-200 DVFNDSFENL
+200 NVFHDSFENL
-210 MNIYLNNRRKSEEM
+210 MNIYLNNRKKSEEM

-232 YLGKYNR
+232 YLDKYNR

-245 SMSIVTSLISVGIF
+245 IMSIMTSLISVAIF
-259 AVVIG
+259 AIVIG
-264 MTFWNYSKGAIS
+264 MSYWNYSKGIIS

-308 GIIRN
+308 GIIKN
-313 SMPFLRSIFVKR
+313 SMPFLRSIFVKTER
-325 EQNYVKNPDLNGDI
+325 NYVKNPVLNGDI
-339 VFDNISYAYRRN
+339 VFDKITYAYRKN

-360 EGVGGERGEGGEGR
+360 EGSGGEGA
-374 NKNIFTN
+374 NKNIFTD

-393 ILGTSGSGKTTLMK
+393 ILGTSGSGKTTLVK
-407 LLLRLHTIQKGNIY
+407 LLLRLHTLQKGNIY
-421 INDIPIQ
+421 INGIPIDR
-428 NINPE
+428 INPE

-452 VIENMKYGNSNGEKE
+452 VIENMKYGNSNGDKE

-537 ISMIDDLV
+537 ILMIDDLC
-545 KGKTVV
+545 KGKTMV

-565 VIDLNKLQRGGTAVP
+565 SIDLNKIQAG
-580 PLPPHARGVRG
+580 
-591 ERMKQ
+591 